1 MIIDSSDIRDK
12 VNNYMSVVG
21 KREFMNFREAV
32 VSSGELPVID
42 DYVVSGLVEIVSK
55 SHKVFKNFSSFD
67 GGHKY
72 SLDLSDGV
80 DADGIEVHVE
90 SYLVSYCIF
99 SILCSFDK
107 IPQNLVEKWH
117 LNVNNGFSNLMYF
130 AMERKVPK
138 ESKKLNETTGSCE

>member
-67 GGHKY
+67 GEHKY

-80 DADGIEVHVE
+80 DADGIEFHAVL
-90 SYLVSYCIF
+90 SF
-99 SILCSFDK
+99 GGKGLC
-107 IPQNLVEKWH
+107 P
-117 LNVNNGFSNLMYF
+117 G
-130 AMERKVPK
+130 
-138 ESKKLNETTGSCE
+138 